1 MAQPTRCD
9 GREDRW
15 RLSHNNLRRKQW
27 RRRQR
32 AERRR
37 LLRSGSSSNAF
48 RGARM
53 EHPFFSSSL
62 PAVQVAA
69 LPKRTARSEEPA
81 KRDGQRPGRR
91 ARRQSAP
98 GRRAN
103 GSQST
108 TTERGDYRW
117 RRRLKA
123 ARRRRRRS
131 VNFRRFRHKGDVHNL
146 CVPFFY
152 CLNAGSGGGVSP
164 SQIVTLRTTSHVP
177 RRSTTSI
184 PSTTWPNTV

>member
-1 MAQPTRCD
+1 MAQPTSCD
-9 GREDRW
+9 SQEDCR

-32 AERRR
+32 AAGRRR
-37 LLRSGSSSNAF
+37 LPRSASSSNAF

-53 EHPFFSSSL
+53 AHPFFLSSFQACPSCCF
-62 PAVQVAA
+62 QR
-69 LPKRTARSEEPA
+69 RTARPEKPT
-81 KRDGQRPGRR
+81 KRDRQHPGRR

-98 GRRAN
+98 DRRAN

-123 ARRRRRRS
+123 VKRRRRRRD
-131 VNFRRFRHKGDVHNL
+131 NFRRFAMKGDVHSL

-152 CLNAGSGGGVSP
+152 CLMGGGVTP
-164 SQIVTLRTTSHVP
+164 SQIVTRRITSHCT
-177 RRSTTSI
+177 R
-184 PSTTWPNTV
+184 

>member
-37 LLRSGSSSNAF
+37 LLRSGSSSKCLWGCPD
-48 RGARM
+48 GA
-53 EHPFFSSSL
+53 PLFSSSL

-69 LPKRTARSEEPA
+69 LPKRTARPEEPA

-103 GSQST
+103 GSQSI

-117 RRRLKA
+117 RRRLR
-123 ARRRRRRS
+123 ARRRR
-131 VNFRRFRHKGDVHNL
+131 
-146 CVPFFY
+146 
-152 CLNAGSGGGVSP
+152 
-164 SQIVTLRTTSHVP
+164 P
-177 RRSTTSI
+177 RRSGSSSNEI
-184 PSTTWPNTV
+184 RGAHMEHPFF